1 MSLFSP
7 GILFQCLKVYTFSAK
22 KKKEDSHFFLNNL
35 SLFLNIFL
43 NFSLTSFLTTVYHFF
58 DNFQLQVLHDIL
70 CKKASKTPYNQ
81 FCVILVLA
89 LAVNGSCMA
98 PIDIQKHIYV
108 DGNADKTEQ
117 SREETEEDQYD
128 INEKMINEGLSL
140 DDTGIQR
147 HFP

>member
-1 MSLFSP
+1 M
-7 GILFQCLKVYTFSAK
+7 
-22 KKKEDSHFFLNNL
+22 
-35 SLFLNIFL
+35 
-43 NFSLTSFLTTVYHFF
+43 
-58 DNFQLQVLHDIL
+58 
-70 CKKASKTPYNQ
+70 
-81 FCVILVLA
+81 LA
-89 LAVNGSCMA
+89 LAVNGSCLA
-98 PIDIQKHIYV
+98 PIDIEKNIYV